1 MCLANISRKNT
12 NYSLGSLWIRLR
24 YQNTKYSALPTVILL
39 FLRPHYQVFRRQRAH
54 AWVPLYIAVS
64 EARREWPYEGENQP
78 VLVSEQTSTGQHVNQ
93 YWSDCEPLLVV
104 TATTIGCFSILYKM
118 LQHPLHR
125 RTSPP
130 YSFDG

>member
-78 VLVSEQTSTGQHVNQ
+78 VLVSEQTSTGHLYLPVLV
-93 YWSDCEPLLVV
+93 EVV
-104 TATTIGCFSILYKM
+104 TSTAPRSDQYYFVLICIELRSSSLSM
-118 LQHPLHR
+118 RLL
-125 RTSPP
+125 
-130 YSFDG
+130 